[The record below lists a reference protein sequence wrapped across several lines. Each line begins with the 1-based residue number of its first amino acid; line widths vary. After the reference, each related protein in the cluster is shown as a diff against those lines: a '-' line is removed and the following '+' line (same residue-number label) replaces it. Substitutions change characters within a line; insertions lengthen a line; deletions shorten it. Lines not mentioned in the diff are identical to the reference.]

1 MKQIRTE
8 DAVGHVICHDI
19 TRIIKDQEK
28 GVAFRKGHVVRPE
41 DIPVL
46 LSMGKEHLYVWE
58 KDGDMLHE
66 DEAAVILAA
75 ACQNEGMRLSEP
87 RESKIEVFAERDGL
101 FVVDTKRLLAINS
114 MDQMMIATRS
124 SMQYVRAGDK
134 LAGTRIIPL
143 VIEKEKMQAVSDI
156 ADIASPLL
164 ELRPIL
170 RRKVGVV
177 TTGGEVYRGRIQDTF
192 TPVIEEKLKAY
203 GAGMMHHRI
212 VPDDKERIVEA
223 IGEMR
228 KAGVDMVVCTG
239 GMSVDPDDMTPAAIR
254 DSGAEIVTYGAPV
267 LPGAMF
273 LLGYFGDG
281 MPIMGLPGCVMYAKA
296 TIFDMLLPRALADV
310 RITRAEIAA
319 LGNGGLCLNC
329 PVCHYPNCAY
339 GKGNF

>member
-8 DAVGHVICHDI
+8 DAAGHVICHDI

-28 GVAFRKGHVVRPE
+28 GPAFRKGHVVRPE

-58 KDGDMLHE
+58 KSQDMLHE
-66 DEAAVILAA
+66 DEAALILAA
-75 ACQNEGMRLSEP
+75 ACQNKGMRLSKPQEG
-87 RESKIEVFAERDGL
+87 KIEVFAEEEGL
-101 FVVDTKRLLAINS
+101 FVVDTSRLAAINS
-114 MDQMMIATRS
+114 LDQMMIATRS
-124 SMQYVRAGDK
+124 SMQYVRKGDK

-143 VIEKEKMQAVSDI
+143 VIEKEKMQAVPAI
-156 ADIASPLL
+156 ADAADPIL
-164 ELRPIL
+164 EIRPIQ
-170 RRKVGVV
+170 RKKVGVV
-177 TTGGEVYRGRIQDTF
+177 TTGGEVYHGRIQDTF

-203 GAGMMHHRI
+203 GAWMACHRI
-212 VPDDKERIVEA
+212 LPDEKERITEA
-223 IGEMR
+223 IQEMR
-228 KAGVDMVVCTG
+228 GTGVDMIVCTG

-254 DSGAEIVTYGAPV
+254 DSGAKIVTYGAPV

-273 LLGYFGDG
+273 LLGYFPDG

-296 TIFDMLLPRALADV
+296 TIFDMMLPRALADV
-310 RITRAEIAA
+310 PVTRADIAA
-319 LGNGGLCLNC
+319 LGNGGLCLSC